1 MTISLRR
8 SIATAALGALALAT
22 APVVA
27 AHAQQSSEQAPA
39 ATQAQID
46 DAKVEAF
53 AMASLKVEKLN
64 KKWAPRLADAEGQ
77 DEVQTLRE
85 EATTEMTE
93 AVQSSGLSV
102 EDYNKIY
109 RAAQQDQ
116 ALASRIQELRQNAN

>member
-1 MTISLRR
+1 MTISMRR
-8 SIATAALGALALAT
+8 SIATAALGAFALLA

-27 AHAQQSSEQAPA
+27 AHAQQSNGQTPPA
-39 ATQAQID
+39 ATQLD
-46 DAKVEAF
+46 PGTVKAF
-53 AMASLKVEKLN
+53 AEASLKVEELN
-64 KKWAPRLADAEGQ
+64 KKWAPRLAEAEGQ
-77 DEVQTLRE
+77 DQVQALRE
-85 EATTEMTE
+85 EATTEMTQ